1 MTIINRKIDLYFML
15 YVMLKT
21 KLKNVIII
29 AIKSILLFLP

>member
-29 AIKSILLFLP
+29 AY